1 MSWITTVNLVDDELK
16 NADDAVPVCLVVSS
30 VFQQH
35 LPLLCWRWKNWF
47 LLYVFALFSCV
58 GVSSTKQWIL
68 MFPALTPTHCYMH
81 FYSWTALF
89 ISNSIVSTF
98 IYALVFSALYYM
110 YFIVVMIFPA
120 LAPFMYYIYDYS
132 CAGILSTSSI
142 TVLFVLLFLCGVF
155 RNASW
160 NK

>member
-1 MSWITTVNLVDDELK
+1 
-16 NADDAVPVCLVVSS
+16 
-30 VFQQH
+30 
-35 LPLLCWRWKNWF
+35 
-47 LLYVFALFSCV
+47 
-58 GVSSTKQWIL
+58 
-68 MFPALTPTHCYMH
+68 
-81 FYSWTALF
+81 
-89 ISNSIVSTF
+89 
-98 IYALVFSALYYM
+98 M